1 MLSIISSRIEVPQTN
16 IAEQKELFLLKR
28 FYLENRIIQTHLMK
42 KLLTL
47 TWASYYQQ
55 SVLIVLYFQVDLS
68 HSEIFQYLLC
78 HSSLVLLFTLFSSY
92 LVFITIS
99 YFKSKCNCHLA
110 WIQLYICKFY
120 VCSFLIFVRYHC
132 KTIESSWIF
141 HSLIPGDYPLWNN
154 WGQSSRRLLLLFVN
168 AFLVTSLI

>member
-120 VCSFLIFVRYHC
+120 VCSFLIFVRYHY
-132 KTIESSWIF
+132 KTIESS
-141 HSLIPGDYPLWNN
+141 
-154 WGQSSRRLLLLFVN
+154 
-168 AFLVTSLI
+168 